1 MGQVKTTQTS
11 IHELVCDKINDFH
24 CLDIINPDT
33 ESIGPN
39 AQVMHPPTEWAKIYL
54 KTPCF
59 ACDKRKNEHHCR
71 LCGEMFCSECST
83 QNEEFPTIF
92 RKKKGKDSV
101 RVCIDCRY
109 KVRSG
114 VRLETVL
121 TPAHVYQK
129 VTGAAAERRRLRTSL
144 RQQTLSLRDFR
155 GSRTENELT
164 VATSTGA
171 EWSIVSMFSRTGLM
185 IDGEAGEVSMGY
197 RQWVCSQD
205 GFGNLADIGVSVCR
219 QANTQPFGSKWGAI
233 GWGTRWIVRGKR
245 LSFRPSRDILG

>member
-39 AQVMHPPTEWAKIYL
+39 AQVMHPPTEWAKIAL
-54 KTPCF
+54 KGPCF

-71 LCGEMFCSECST
+71 LCGEMFCSDCST
-83 QNEEFPTIF
+83 KTDEVPTIF
-92 RKKKGKDSV
+92 RKKKGKASV
-101 RVCIDCRY
+101 RVCTECRF

-121 TPAHVYQK
+121 TPAKAYQK
-129 VTGAAAERRRLRTSL
+129 VTGAAAQRRRLHTAL
-144 RQQTLSLRDFR
+144 RQQTLSRRDLR
-155 GSRTENELT
+155 GSRTENEFT

-171 EWSIVSMFSRTGLM
+171 EGSIVSMFSRTGLM
-185 IDGEAGEVSMGY
+185 IDGEAGEVSMNIME
-197 RQWVCSQD
+197 
-205 GFGNLADIGVSVCR
+205 FTNLPV
-219 QANTQPFGSKWGAI
+219 Q
-233 GWGTRWIVRGKR
+233 
-245 LSFRPSRDILG
+245 

>member
-59 ACDKRKNEHHCR
+59 ACDKRKNGYRCR
-71 LCGEMFCSECST
+71 LCGEMFCSDCST
-83 QNEEFPTIF
+83 KTDEVPTIF

-129 VTGAAAERRRLRTSL
+129 VTGAAAKRRRLRTSL
-144 RQQTLSLRDFR
+144 RQQTLSRRDFR

-171 EWSIVSMFSRTGLM
+171 EWSTVSMFSRTGLT
-185 IDGEAGEVSMGY
+185 IDGEAGEVSMVLNEIRVLMRISDKKKQEFLCKVY
-197 RQWVCSQD
+197 APVK
-205 GFGNLADIGVSVCR
+205 A
-219 QANTQPFGSKWGAI
+219 
-233 GWGTRWIVRGKR
+233 
-245 LSFRPSRDILG
+245 